1 MFLQTPLVLAIL
13 FHWVDRE
20 FYKQRFLTPF
30 VFIGF
35 YLGIKVVERIN
46 NDAYRKFILFVTG
59 LGAIFILFK

>member
-1 MFLQTPLVLAIL
+1 MKRVLHIFSWKTVTTESL
-13 FHWVDRE
+13 KIDL
-20 FYKQRFLTPF
+20 FLTPF

-46 NDAYRKFILFVTG
+46 NDAYRKFILFVTA